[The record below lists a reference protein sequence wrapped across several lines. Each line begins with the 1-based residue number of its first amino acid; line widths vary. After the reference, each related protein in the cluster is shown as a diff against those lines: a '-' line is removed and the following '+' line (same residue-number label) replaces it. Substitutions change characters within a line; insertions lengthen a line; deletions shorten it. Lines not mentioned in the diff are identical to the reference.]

1 MFTDHGLDGIPVDS
15 QNVRFLRTPDEFY
28 TTLVNK
34 TKTAKQRIYLTS
46 LYLGVGPLERQL
58 VDELENTLDK
68 NPKLEVKMLFDYLRG
83 TRGGALGTAGML
95 AERKLRNA
103 EVYLFHT
110 PDLRGTL
117 KRILP
122 ERMNE
127 IVGLQHMKFF
137 IFDDSI
143 IISGANLSDT
153 YFTNRQDRYVVI
165 EDCPRLI
172 EFFIAIYDCIASCS
186 YKLVTNGDYKMNS
199 TAQEELIK
207 TDVRKFRREMNS
219 KINAVIGDLST
230 DSQQNAETMIFPFL
244 QMKPFGID
252 QEERV
257 MERLLKNSKDDW
269 NLTFA
274 TGYFNFDDKYSDL
287 IIRQS
292 QFPSSII
299 LAAPDANGFF
309 GARGISGGIP
319 SLYVYI
325 SLLFYRKVQEL
336 FKPITMYEWSRSGWS
351 FHAKGIWIE
360 PRDSTEWFATVI
372 GSSNYGYRSTNRDL
386 ESQLLIF
393 TKNDKLRREMAEERQ
408 NLMEFATKI
417 ESSTFERAD
426 RYVPIWLF
434 LFAPRPPVRHGESF
448 VTENKKKQIHLNP
461 KFYGNELVDSR
472 LDDSVRLRIPIYRF
486 PSIKI
491 CALISRMKLVQTIA
505 SVCFAP
511 YQTYAFMNDQISN
524 LTFFGSLGLA
534 VIAPITLFAFTQTFN
549 RIIGVISID
558 QEQELVRFG
567 SSEFSSSASSYLSF
581 WGGRSNITAHLDS
594 VVPLTDTYD
603 LDTKM
608 KIVKLDLG
616 KHGSLLLSLRK
627 CEIVDEELATEVFGS
642 IEYFE
647 TKES

>member
-1 MFTDHGLDGIPVDS
+1 MFRDHGLDGIPVDS
-15 QNVRFLRTPDEFY
+15 KNVRFLRTPDEFY

-46 LYLGVGPLERQL
+46 LYLGVGSLERQL
-58 VDELENTLDK
+58 VDELENSLDK
-68 NPKLEVKMLFDYLRG
+68 NPKLEVKMMFDYLRG
-83 TRGGALGTAGML
+83 TRGGVLGTAGML

-110 PDLRGTL
+110 PDLRGLL
-117 KRILP
+117 KRLLP

-137 IFDDSI
+137 IFDNSI

-165 EDCPRLI
+165 ENCPRLI

-186 YKLVTNGDYKMNS
+186 YKLMTNGDYKINS
-199 TAQEELIK
+199 SAQEELVK

-219 KINAVIGDLST
+219 KINAVIDDLSSDT
-230 DSQQNAETMIFPFL
+230 QQNAETMIFPFL

-257 MERLLKNSKDDW
+257 MERLLKNSKGEW

-292 QFPSSII
+292 RLPSSIM

-336 FKPITMYEWSRSGWS
+336 CKPITMYEWSRPGWS

-360 PRDSTEWFATVI
+360 PRDSTEWSATVI

-386 ESQLLIF
+386 ESQLLIC
-393 TKNDKLRREMAEERQ
+393 TKNDKLRREMAEERRH
-408 NLMEFATKI
+408 LMEFATKI

-426 RYVPIWLF
+426 RYVPIWVRI
-434 LFAPRPPVRHGESF
+434 FA
-448 VTENKKKQIHLNP
+448 
-461 KFYGNELVDSR
+461 
-472 LDDSVRLRIPIYRF
+472 RF
-486 PSIKI
+486 F
-491 CALISRMKLVQTIA
+491 R
-505 SVCFAP
+505 
-511 YQTYAFMNDQISN
+511 
-524 LTFFGSLGLA
+524 TFF
-534 VIAPITLFAFTQTFN
+534 
-549 RIIGVISID
+549 
-558 QEQELVRFG
+558 
-567 SSEFSSSASSYLSF
+567 
-581 WGGRSNITAHLDS
+581 
-594 VVPLTDTYD
+594 
-603 LDTKM
+603 
-608 KIVKLDLG
+608 
-616 KHGSLLLSLRK
+616 
-627 CEIVDEELATEVFGS
+627 
-642 IEYFE
+642 
-647 TKES
+647 

>member
-257 MERLLKNSKDDW
+257 MERLLKNSMPMD
-269 NLTFA
+269 
-274 TGYFNFDDKYSDL
+274 
-287 IIRQS
+287 
-292 QFPSSII
+292 
-299 LAAPDANGFF
+299 FF

-372 GSSNYGYRSTNRDL
+372 GSSNY
-386 ESQLLIF
+386 
-393 TKNDKLRREMAEERQ
+393 EEL
-408 NLMEFATKI
+408 NLQ
-417 ESSTFERAD
+417 
-426 RYVPIWLF
+426 LF

-472 LDDSVRLRIPIYRF
+472 LDDSVRLR
-486 PSIKI
+486 
-491 CALISRMKLVQTIA
+491 
-505 SVCFAP
+505 
-511 YQTYAFMNDQISN
+511 
-524 LTFFGSLGLA
+524 
-534 VIAPITLFAFTQTFN
+534 TFN

-567 SSEFSSSASSYLSF
+567 YLSF

-627 CEIVDEELATEVFGS
+627 CEIVDEELATEVFDLNVKRDVLTLYRRALRELQQAHRIDS
-642 IEYFE
+642 NKCIATMRQKIEQSKTVLLKHIALVEGRINDLE
-647 TKES
+647 TYLRIKVDKPSTTASTSRQPAALTSSNRGATAGNNLLFDNDPVLKTMDKNIVETIKREIIVLDLSLTWDDVVGLESAKQVLREIIVLPFKRP